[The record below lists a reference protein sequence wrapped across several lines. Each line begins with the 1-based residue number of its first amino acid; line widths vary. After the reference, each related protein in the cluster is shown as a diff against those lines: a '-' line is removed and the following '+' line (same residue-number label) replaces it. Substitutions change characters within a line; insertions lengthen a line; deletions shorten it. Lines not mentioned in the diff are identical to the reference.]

1 MNGGENSAAAKPCR
15 CLLKE
20 ADQNELLENIKEY
33 ISGLDDDIRADGKL
47 YKKRLSVC
55 EKCDRLQNGICLKC
69 GCYVEM
75 RAAVKNNRCPSE
87 KNYW

>member
-1 MNGGENSAAAKPCR
+1 MSEIQRPCR

-20 ADQNELLENIKEY
+20 TDEKELLENIKEY
-33 ISGLDDDIRADGKL
+33 ISGLGDDIKAEGEL
-47 YKKRLSVC
+47 YKKRLSIC
-55 EKCDRLQNGICLKC
+55 EKCDKLQNGICLKC

-87 KNYW
+87 NKYW

>member
-1 MNGGENSAAAKPCR
+1 MNGGERSAAARPCR

-20 ADQNELLENIKEY
+20 TDEKELLENIREY
-33 ISGLDDDIRADGKL
+33 ISGLDEDVRADETV
-47 YKKRLSVC
+47 YKKRLSLC
-55 EKCDRLQNGICLKC
+55 EKCGKLRNGVCLKC

-87 KNYW
+87 NKYW